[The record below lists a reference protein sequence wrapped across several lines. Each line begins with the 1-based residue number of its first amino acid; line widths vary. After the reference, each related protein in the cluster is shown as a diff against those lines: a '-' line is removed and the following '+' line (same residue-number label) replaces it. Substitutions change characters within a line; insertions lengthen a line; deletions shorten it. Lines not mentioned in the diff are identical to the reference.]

1 MNKKTIIAIVV
12 IILLVVILGGL
23 IYFFARE
30 NSSTNN
36 TNTTNETSQTGMKSP
51 GNFGGQGGKSGNSGT
66 SSSSTSSTAT
76 NGENG
81 YPALSEIL
89 TEVESKY
96 TQATFKDSNTGLSI
110 EYNIF
115 VPDNY
120 DSSKSYPMVVF
131 IADSSLVGRGATAS
145 LEQGYGGVI
154 WATSSEQA
162 KHESIVLVPTYS
174 EVIIDDNSGYTTTEY
189 IEATKN
195 LIDEISSKYSVD
207 TNKIYATGQSMGG
220 MTMLYLSSKY
230 PDLFAAELFV
240 SCQWKIDELQNIN
253 TQKFFYIAAGGDQK
267 ASAGQKD
274 VLSYLQSKNVSVST
288 ISDVDATL
296 SLSEMNSKIETMLK
310 ENNKVNMVTFTAGTV
325 LSGSS
330 GSGMGSSEHM
340 SSFNYAYRIEAVR
353 DWLFEQSK

>member
-1 MNKKTIIAIVV
+1 MNKKTIIAIVI
-12 IILLVVILGGL
+12 IILLVALLGGL
-23 IYFFARE
+23 IYFATKDS
-30 NSSTNN
+30 SSTSN
-36 TNTTNETSQTGMKSP
+36 TNNNETSQTGMKSP
-51 GNFGGQGGKSGNSGT
+51 GNFGGHGGTGGNSGT
-66 SSSSTSSTAT
+66 SSSSISSNATS
-76 NGENG
+76 GKNG
-81 YPALSEIL
+81 YPALSDIL
-89 TEVESKY
+89 SEVESKY
-96 TQATFKDSNTGLSI
+96 TQATFEDTKTGLSI

-131 IADSSLVGRGATAS
+131 IADSSLVGRGANAS
-145 LEQGYGGVI
+145 LEQGFGGVI

-162 KHESIVLVPTYS
+162 KHESIILVPTYS
-174 EVIIDDNSGYTTTEY
+174 EVIIDDNNGYTTSEY

-195 LIDEISSKYSVD
+195 LIDEISSKYSID
-207 TNKIYATGQSMGG
+207 TNRIYATGQSMGG

-253 TQKFFYIAAGGDQK
+253 TQKFFYIVAGGDQK
-267 ASAGQKD
+267 ALAGQKD
-274 VLSYLQSKNVSVST
+274 VLSYLQSKNVNVST

-296 SLSEMNSKIETMLK
+296 SSTEMNSKIETMLK
-310 ENNKVNMVTFTAGTV
+310 ENNKVNMVTFTTGTV

-330 GSGMGSSEHM
+330 SSGMGSSEHM